1 MEIVRLRSI
10 YQNLEKKNKELLL
23 KLEEL
28 TKKNNLL
35 SKENISLK
43 YSQKINTNIEHN
55 IEELNKKILKVINE
69 KNELEK
75 NYKKLV
81 NINNEL
87 IQEKNDLKKK
97 LAISLKEN
105 QFIDK
110 NMKEMCEIKDNFR
123 DKYKMVEKELNNEK
137 QKLKIL
143 QKKLDEINNN
153 INDNNM
159 NNYNLYLDD
168 QKTKSYKNIK
178 LNKIPE
184 IEIEKLTKLNKISQ
198 QSPQYIHRSTSRF
211 STNNTSNTKKV
222 SNNLEDI
229 EITPDNYN
237 IIKVFKINNLKW
249 FLLKKI
255 KNNISQEK
263 EDIHPLYRRY
273 QYLKLNSNRK
283 KENNSDDSY
292 SNYLWVANK
301 EEKDFANFNLSN
313 LEQDDMIN
321 NEKEKKINELQK
333 FIKELNEKLAQKEK
347 DYNRINLNYAKLFK
361 KTKKP
366 EMTYDI
372 FLEENYKLKNENK
385 LLNKKIEKLK
395 ENQKF
400 IGISFIGDDLE
411 NSTFIDDKIFENI
424 LEDITKNRENKKEQ
438 EIITMKCF
446 ISNEDDKNHK
456 ENIKQVNNNI
466 NKSKENK
473 RKSYK
478 DMENDINK
486 KNQNI
491 IKRIKTEYI
500 KDILTERKKSNEKIQ
515 KEKEKDNNII
525 KSYRKEKHK
534 EENDNEKNK
543 VNNFNHLRYH
553 KSIKNTRNTNTE
565 NDFKNEKLNS
575 NEASIYKKIN
585 PKSFNFDS
593 TIKIGNK
600 EKRIITSRKK
610 HLKESK
616 EIYIKSLENK

>member
-35 SKENISLK
+35 SKENIYLK

-55 IEELNKKILKVINE
+55 LEELNKKILKVINE

-75 NYKKLV
+75 NYKKLAT
-81 NINNEL
+81 INNEL
-87 IQEKNDLKKK
+87 IQEKNGLEKK
-97 LAISLKEN
+97 LALSLKEN
-105 QFIDK
+105 QFINK
-110 NMKEMCEIKDNFR
+110 NMKEICEIKDNYR
-123 DKYKMVEKELNNEK
+123 DNYKKIEKELNNEK

-153 INDNNM
+153 INNNNM
-159 NNYNLYLDD
+159 NNNNLYLDML
-168 QKTKSYKNIK
+168 KTKSYKNIK

-184 IEIEKLTKLNKISQ
+184 IEIEKLTKLNKISE

-237 IIKVFKINNLKW
+237 IIKVIKINNLKW

-446 ISNEDDKNHK
+446 ISNADDKNHK
-456 ENIKQVNNNI
+456 ENIKKENNNI
-466 NKSKENK
+466 NNSKEKK

-478 DMENDINK
+478 NMDNDINK

-500 KDILTERKKSNEKIQ
+500 KDILIERKKSNEKIH
-515 KEKEKDNNII
+515 KEKEKDDNII
-525 KSYRKEKHK
+525 KTYRKEKHK

-543 VNNFNHLRYH
+543 INNFNHLRYH

-600 EKRIITSRKK
+600 EKRIITSQKK
-610 HLKESK
+610 GLKESK

>member
-87 IQEKNDLKKK
+87 IQEKNDLEKK

-456 ENIKQVNNNI
+456 ENIKQENNNI
-466 NKSKENK
+466 NNSKEKK
-473 RKSYK
+473 RKIYK
-478 DMENDINK
+478 NMDNDINK

-491 IKRIKTEYI
+491 IKRIRTEYI

-585 PKSFNFDS
+585 PKSFNFD